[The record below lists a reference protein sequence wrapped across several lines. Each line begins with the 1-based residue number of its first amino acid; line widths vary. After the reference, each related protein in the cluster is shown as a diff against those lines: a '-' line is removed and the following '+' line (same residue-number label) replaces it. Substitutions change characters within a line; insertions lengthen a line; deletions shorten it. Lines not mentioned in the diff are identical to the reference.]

1 MKNKN
6 PYTFCQ
12 LKFYLSNDE
21 LSFKPGGCYL
31 FQLLQFCWWGH
42 RWLKLFNLLS
52 GKPAKHFTEGW
63 IEFLSKRIAKDVA
76 AKLNNTMIGG
86 RKKSRYYDYIWNLKY
101 LPR

>member
-1 MKNKN
+1 M
-6 PYTFCQ
+6 
-12 LKFYLSNDE
+12 
-21 LSFKPGGCYL
+21 L
-31 FQLLQFCWWGH
+31 FISIIVVFAAAPPH
-42 RWLKLFNLLS
+42 HWLKLFNLLS